1 MKFYKL
7 RDMSNGKYSTGGTDP
22 IWDPKWDEDGGKVWM
37 KLDDLKGHLAMW
49 AENNKA
55 PISPFWEVIEMEV
68 TEVQAYPA
76 IAITGKKK

>member
-22 IWDPKWDEDGGKVWM
+22 KWDEDGGKVWM
-37 KLDDLKGHLAMW
+37 KLGDLKGHLTMW

-76 IAITGKKK
+76 VAIAGKKK

>member
-7 RDMSNGKYSTGGTDP
+7 RDMSNGKYSTGGIDP

-37 KLDDLKGHLAMW
+37 KLDDLKGHLTMW

-76 IAITGKKK
+76 VAITGKKK